1 MTSFTVDFDK
11 DKQLKVSIGISDYM
25 HPQIFLLM
33 HHDHHHYD
41 LQQKYTQLLEI
52 VVAFGC
58 ERFNAAYF
66 TI

>member
-1 MTSFTVDFDK
+1 
-11 DKQLKVSIGISDYM
+11 
-25 HPQIFLLM
+25 M
-33 HHDHHHYD
+33 HHDHD

-66 TI
+66 TIWPFFTYDSDNNVDLDKTFSAIFSFFIVFTYLL

>member
-1 MTSFTVDFDK
+1 MAEWGS
-11 DKQLKVSIGISDYM
+11 GSDPQIFLLM
-25 HPQIFLLM
+25 HHDHHPQIFLLM

>member
-1 MTSFTVDFDK
+1 MEGQSVASSATYLVP
-11 DKQLKVSIGISDYM
+11 IGISDYA
-25 HPQIFLLM
+25 PTNILLM

-52 VVAFGC
+52 VIAFGC
-58 ERFNAAYF
+58 ERFNADYF